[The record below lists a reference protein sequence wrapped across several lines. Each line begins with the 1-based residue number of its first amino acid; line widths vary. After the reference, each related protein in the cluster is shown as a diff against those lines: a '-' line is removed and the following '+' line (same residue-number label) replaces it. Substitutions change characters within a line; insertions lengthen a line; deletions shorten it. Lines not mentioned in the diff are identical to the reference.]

1 MIDILHLDRQVLKK
15 LEVINVIKVKDNYFT
30 KEVLDNV
37 LNKTKPGLKTV
48 AHMKFLLFGTKVD
61 RITFT
66 SYDVERYKLDKL
78 DIIDCQSRI
87 NIVPE
92 FMNDLVISDIRFVNK
107 EGGPRFDVIVEI
119 WADNEIFRKLIG
131 LYDMSCGNDKYSK
144 RLNDAIN
151 QFHNEYDSFIL
162 KRRFGIRRNK

>member
-1 MIDILHLDRQVLKK
+1 MMSF
-15 LEVINVIKVKDNYFT
+15 KDKYFT
-30 KEVLDNV
+30 NEILDNV
-37 LNKTKPGLKTV
+37 LNKTKPSMKTV
-48 AHMKFLLFGTKVD
+48 AYMKFLLFGTKVN

-66 SYDVERYKLDKL
+66 PYDVERYKLDKL

-92 FMNDLVISDIRFVNK
+92 FMNDLIISDIRFVNK

-131 LYDMSCGNDKYSK
+131 LYDMSCGDDKYSK
-144 RLNDAIN
+144 CLNDAIN
-151 QFHNEYDSFIL
+151 QFHNEYNSFIL
-162 KRRFGIRRNK
+162 KRRFGRRTLND

>member
-1 MIDILHLDRQVLKK
+1 MMS
-15 LEVINVIKVKDNYFT
+15 IKDDYFT

-48 AHMKFLLFGTKVD
+48 AHMKFLLFGTKVN
-61 RITFT
+61 RIMFT
-66 SYDVERYKLDKL
+66 PYDVERYKLDKL

-92 FMNDLVISDIRFVNK
+92 FMNDLIISDIRFVNE
-107 EGGPRFDVIVEI
+107 EGGPRFDAIVEI

-131 LYDMSCGNDKYSK
+131 LYDMGCESEYKDH
-144 RLNDAIN
+144 LDDAVN
-151 QFHNEYDSFIL
+151 QFHTEYNSFIL
-162 KRRFGIRRNK
+162 KRRFGRRRTK